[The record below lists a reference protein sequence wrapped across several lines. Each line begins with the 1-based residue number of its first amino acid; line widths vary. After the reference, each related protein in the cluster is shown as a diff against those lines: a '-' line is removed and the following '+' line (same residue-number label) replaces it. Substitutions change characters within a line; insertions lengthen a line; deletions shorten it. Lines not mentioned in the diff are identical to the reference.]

1 MAFITK
7 ANIKEVAK
15 QQTPYIFFPYAGFES
30 AEDKTLSQQIED
42 ALAEHIFEYNTVNT
56 REIIRQK
63 ILSILYEAQSQLAD
77 EGRMFYINGRLV
89 PAHKLKPDVEMYN
102 NMWDLDTL
110 HCNFNKD
117 AKAIVDELNRANP

>member
-15 QQTPYIFFPYAGFES
+15 QQTPYIIFPYAGFES
-30 AEDKTLSQQIED
+30 AEDKTLSEQIED
-42 ALAEHIFEYNTVNT
+42 AINEHIFEPNTVEL

-63 ILSILYEAQSQLAD
+63 ILSILNEAQNQLAA
-77 EGRMFYINGRLV
+77 EGKLFYINGRLV

-110 HCNFNKD
+110 RCNFNKD
-117 AKAIVDELNRANP
+117 AQAIVDELNKANP

>member
-15 QQTPYIFFPYAGFES
+15 QQTPYIIFPYAGFES

-42 ALAEHIFEYNTVNT
+42 ALAEHIFEHNTTDT

-63 ILSILYEAQSQLAD
+63 ILNILYDAQDQLTN
-77 EGRMFYINGRLV
+77 EGKLFYINGRLI
-89 PAHKLKPDVEMYN
+89 PAYKLKPDVEMYN

-110 HCNFNKD
+110 RCNFNKD
-117 AKAIVDELNRANP
+117 AQAIVDEFNKANP